1 MRALT
6 THVLTSEQS
15 RICDRRAVEELGIPT
30 IVLMENAALSVV
42 EVLEKHVGVESGQ
55 RVVVVCGRGNNG
67 GDGLA
72 VARHL
77 HNMGVD
83 VSVFLMARHEELKG
97 DAVINCKAVMKAGV
111 SLTEVTDEKM
121 LLELEK
127 TMRHAHVVVDALLGT
142 GISGEVRGIIAGAID
157 ALNSSAPRILSIDVP
172 SGLDS
177 DTGKLCGRCV
187 RADVTVTLGAMKRGL
202 LLFPGADMVGDLFLG
217 SIGIPKAM
225 FEAFE
230 PWVKVTTEEL
240 VHKCYKTRASNT
252 HKGDY
257 GRVLVVGGS
266 AGMSGAVMMCGVS
279 ALRGGAGLV
288 MVALPKSLNN
298 AFEASVMEVMSLPL
312 PETEAISISLKAL
325 DVLVE
330 RMKWADVLAI
340 GPGIS
345 RVDETQEF
353 VRQLVRSSEKTV
365 VLDADGIVAFAN
377 RMKELADRSCELV
390 ITPHPGEM
398 AMLIG
403 KSISEVQ
410 SDRIGITQA
419 VAKELNATVVLKGAH
434 TVIAS
439 PEGNTYINL
448 TGNPG
453 MASGGTGDVLTG
465 LIASL
470 IAQGNK
476 PFEAAACAVFIH
488 GLAGDIASWDKGE
501 ASLIAGDLIEYL
513 PKALMQP
520 DLWMPICLRPLS
532 ERVWFVCR
540 GRNFKATPPIGS

>member
-1 MRALT
+1 
-6 THVLTSEQS
+6 
-15 RICDRRAVEELGIPT
+15 
-30 IVLMENAALSVV
+30 
-42 EVLEKHVGVESGQ
+42 
-55 RVVVVCGRGNNG
+55 
-67 GDGLA
+67 
-72 VARHL
+72 
-77 HNMGVD
+77 MGVD

-97 DAVINCKAVMKAGV
+97 DAAVNCKAVMKTGI
-111 SLTEVTDEKM
+111 SFTEVTDEKM

-127 TMRHAHVVVDALLGT
+127 TMKHAHVVVDALLGT
-142 GISGEVRGIIAGAID
+142 GISGEVRGMIAGAID
-157 ALNSSAPRILSIDVP
+157 AINSNAPCVLSIDVP

-187 RADVTVTLGAMKRGL
+187 RADVTVTLGAIKMGL

-217 SIGIPKAM
+217 SIGIPKTM

-240 VHKCYKTRASNT
+240 VLDCYKPRASNT

-288 MVALPKSLNN
+288 MVALPKSLNS

-312 PETEAISISLKAL
+312 PETEAISISLKAI
-325 DVLVE
+325 DTLVE

-377 RMKELADRSCELV
+377 RMNELANRSCELV

-410 SDRIGITQA
+410 SDRIGISQA

-476 PFEAAACAVFIH
+476 PFEAAACAVFVH

-501 ASLIAGDLIEYL
+501 APLIAGDLIEYL

-520 DLWMPICLRPLS
+520 ELWTPICLRPLS
-532 ERVWFVCR
+532 ERIWFVRR
-540 GRNFKATPPIGS
+540 GRNSKATSHIGG